1 MKFLTLIEIEIKKLL
16 PWMLSLFIT
25 LSAVSTGLFYKLIN
39 KTYQKEILPQIMQS
53 SLETYVK
60 ENGRVSL
67 TLLFDS
73 TPVVPLLFLLSAIL
87 LVCFAFY
94 LWYKEWFGASKRIYM
109 LLTLKGSRF
118 KLFLSKLIVTV
129 FSVFCFYG
137 VILLNLGA
145 LSFITTLVFPKELIA
160 DQPVTSLLQYSN
172 SINLILPLSIG
183 DFIHKIGFII
193 LMFSLI
199 SFFVLCDRSKKVIGI
214 ICGGAFLLANI
225 ALFFYTKTLYLYMDE
240 RLVVDY
246 GFAFVM
252 NALTMGLCT
261 WLINKKVSI

>member
-16 PWMLSLFIT
+16 PWMLTLFIT

-39 KTYQKEILPQIMQS
+39 KTYQKEILPQIMES

-73 TPVVPLLFLLSAIL
+73 TPVPLLFLLSAIL

-109 LLTLKGSRF
+109 LLTLKGSRLKIF
-118 KLFLSKLIVTV
+118 FSKLLVTV

-137 VILLNLGA
+137 LILFILWI
-145 LSFITTLVFPKELIA
+145 LSFVMTLVFPKELIA
-160 DQPVTSLLQYSN
+160 PQPLTSLLHYSN
-172 SINLILPLSIG
+172 SIGLVLPLSMG
-183 DFIHKIGFII
+183 DFIYKLGFII

-225 ALFFYTKTLYLYMDE
+225 ALFLYTKTLYLYMDE
-240 RLVVDY
+240 RLIVDY
-246 GFAFVM
+246 GFVFVM
-252 NALTMGLCT
+252 SALTMGLCT

>member
-183 DFIHKIGFII
+183 DFICKIGFII

-246 GFAFVM
+246 GFVFVM

>member
-39 KTYQKEILPQIMQS
+39 KTYQKKILPQIMQS

-73 TPVVPLLFLLSAIL
+73 TPVPLLFLLSAIL

-118 KLFLSKLIVTV
+118 KL
-129 FSVFCFYG
+129 Y
-137 VILLNLGA
+137 
-145 LSFITTLVFPKELIA
+145 
-160 DQPVTSLLQYSN
+160 YSN
-172 SINLILPLSIG
+172 SSYQSLSLLS
-183 DFIHKIGFII
+183 F
-193 LMFSLI
+193 L
-199 SFFVLCDRSKKVIGI
+199 FFVFTVLS
-214 ICGGAFLLANI
+214 F
-225 ALFFYTKTLYLYMDE
+225 
-240 RLVVDY
+240 
-246 GFAFVM
+246 
-252 NALTMGLCT
+252 
-261 WLINKKVSI
+261 

>member
-16 PWMLSLFIT
+16 PWMLTLFIT

-39 KTYQKEILPQIMQS
+39 KTYQKEILPQIMES

-73 TPVVPLLFLLSAIL
+73 TPVPLLFLLSAIL

-109 LLTLKGSRF
+109 LLTLKGSRLKIF
-118 KLFLSKLIVTV
+118 FSK
-129 FSVFCFYG
+129 FYG
-137 VILLNLGA
+137 LILFILWI
-145 LSFITTLVFPKELIA
+145 LSFVMTLVFPKELIA
-160 DQPVTSLLQYSN
+160 PQPVTSLLHYSN
-172 SINLILPLSIG
+172 SIGLVLPLSMG
-183 DFIHKIGFII
+183 DFIYKLGFII

-225 ALFFYTKTLYLYMDE
+225 ALFLY
-240 RLVVDY
+240 V
-246 GFAFVM
+246 
-252 NALTMGLCT
+252 
-261 WLINKKVSI
+261 

>member
-73 TPVVPLLFLLSAIL
+73 TPVPLLFLLSAIL

-145 LSFITTLVFPKELIA
+145 LSFITTLVF
-160 DQPVTSLLQYSN
+160 
-172 SINLILPLSIG
+172 
-183 DFIHKIGFII
+183 
-193 LMFSLI
+193 
-199 SFFVLCDRSKKVIGI
+199 SKRVNCSPTGNE
-214 ICGGAFLLANI
+214 FI
-225 ALFFYTKTLYLYMDE
+225 ALL
-240 RLVVDY
+240 
-246 GFAFVM
+246 
-252 NALTMGLCT
+252 
-261 WLINKKVSI
+261 